1 MNKPLALSPL
11 GGVRFG
17 TPGKPILVLLHGF
30 LGSHQDWHG
39 LLPQLAPWVDGYCLD
54 LPGHGLSRTVA
65 LQTTPAF
72 DEVVALLLATLP
84 AEQPFHLLGYSLG
97 GRIALQVAAHCPTRL
112 LSLTLESAHHGL
124 NSPQARQQRLLDD
137 GQWQQRLL
145 TLGMDD
151 FLAHW
156 YQQPVFADLSES
168 ARQAMCQARMDN
180 SPAVLAAMLMGTSLG
195 HQQPQLPLPLPTVLL
210 TGEQDR
216 KFPQLAQAWR
226 DPHLTHRVIDG
237 AGHNSHASHP
247 QAVVTALLS
256 QIRSAPGAVGTS
268 YR

>member
-216 KFPQLAQAWR
+216 KFTQLAQAWR

-237 AGHNSHASHP
+237 AGHNIHASHP

-256 QIRSAPGAVGTS
+256 QIRSAPGAVGIS